1 MHEMYHIFLKQK
13 QKLTSINCDAR
24 CVYFLSLPFF
34 SIISPQNLG
43 NFGYVTNYGYIIQN
57 LNSRNIQIYNI
68 FIKVKRYFI
77 NLNRVKRYFKGDEI
91 HSEDSRLKITVDNKP
106 GSDKLTETTVTL
118 SVPKCSKDDTGE
130 YTLKLKNKYGEA
142 ESNVSIFT

>member
-1 MHEMYHIFLKQK
+1 M
-13 QKLTSINCDAR
+13 
-24 CVYFLSLPFF
+24 
-34 SIISPQNLG
+34 
-43 NFGYVTNYGYIIQN
+43 
-57 LNSRNIQIYNI
+57 
-68 FIKVKRYFI
+68 
-77 NLNRVKRYFKGDEI
+77 KRYFKGDEI

-142 ESNVSIFT
+142 ESNVSIFFTRIVKLFKPKKKKKI

>member
-1 MHEMYHIFLKQK
+1 MDTCTKFESAECTKY
-13 QKLTSINCDAR
+13 
-24 CVYFLSLPFF
+24 P
-34 SIISPQNLG
+34 
-43 NFGYVTNYGYIIQN
+43 
-57 LNSRNIQIYNI
+57 NIQCIC
-68 FIKVKRYFI
+68 KSHVKRYF
-77 NLNRVKRYFKGDEI
+77 LNSRKSCKRYFKGDEI

-142 ESNVSIFT
+142 ESNVSINFYTRILII